1 MVVEKAGL
9 VEQDPVLVV
18 VEPEG
23 LRVSAHDAH
32 LAPVG
37 GIRDAA
43 QELEYD
49 DPVLSSRKARDRVIG
64 DGAHLGLA
72 LVVGHRQAGVG
83 LHARQPL
90 LRLVDDPP
98 GFLDGHV
105 ERPVG
110 DDVAPA
116 EEVVVLDADPFQGAL
131 QDPERVGVA
140 VDASDDRRLVLD
152 ADPPSGDHS
161 FDRFPGGGVP
171 LVETVTV
178 LGVAA
183 VGSLGEQFVG
193 MVEVG
198 HQPEPDV
205 WVGLVEPVHHVQEG
219 VVEAVGVEGQFL
231 GAEPDRLNAGFGE
244 GGEPGGELAV
254 GQHHGVSAGEEYLAE
269 FLAAGFGVATA
280 VGGHRG
286 VVRADVVGDLEDLGK
301 ALLLDGAVAALDRF
315 AGDQLLPVAE
325 PAVRRAGRD
334 HIEEAHLVFVEQAFD
349 GAVVHLVAGVLGTLE
364 VESLVGGCFDELLQ
378 GGAVLGYLEVVAG
391 YLHRHAGFDVALC
404 SSDPDKLIEFGGG
417 VESDHVL
424 GGGAVDEGVEAVED
438 LPVVSGVL
446 YGVEDE
452 PLPIGR
458 FVFCLAHGWFLP
470 PLAPLCSSTVHQ

>member
-1 MVVEKAGL
+1 MHTLPRSGASAT
-9 VEQDPVLVV
+9 
-18 VEPEG
+18 
-23 LRVSAHDAH
+23 LRRS
-32 LAPVG
+32 
-37 GIRDAA
+37 
-43 QELEYD
+43 LEYD

-83 LHARQPL
+83 LHAGQPL

-105 ERPVG
+105 EGPVG

-131 QDPERVGVA
+131 QDPERVGVV

-152 ADPPSGDHS
+152 ADPPSGDHG
-161 FDRFPGGGVP
+161 FDRSPGGGVP
-171 LVETVTV
+171 FVESVAV
-178 LGVAA
+178 LGVVA
-183 VGSLGEQFVG
+183 VGRFGQQFVG
-193 MVEVG
+193 VVEVG

-205 WVGLVEPVHHVQEG
+205 RVGVVEPVHHVQEG

-231 GAEPDRLNAGFGE
+231 GAEPDRLNAGFGQR
-244 GGEPGGELAV
+244 GEPGGELAV
-254 GQHHGVSAGEEYLAE
+254 GQHHGVSAGKENLAE
-269 FLAAGFGVATA
+269 LLPAGFGVATA

-286 VVRADVVGDLEDLGK
+286 VVLTDVAGDLEDLGK

-325 PAVRRAGRD
+325 PAVGRAGRD
-334 HIEEAHLVFVEQAFD
+334 HIEEAHLVFVEEAFD
-349 GAVVHLVAGVLGTLE
+349 GAVVHLLAGVLDTVE
-364 VESLVGGCFDELLQ
+364 VEGLVGGCFDELLQ
-378 GGAVLGYLEVVAG
+378 GGAVLGYLEVVTG

-404 SSDPDKLIEFGGG
+404 SSDLDKLIEFGRG

-424 GGGAVDEGVEAVED
+424 GGGAVEEGAEAVED
-438 LPVVSGVL
+438 LPVVFGVL
-446 YGVEDE
+446 NGVEHE
-452 PLPIGR
+452 PLPISR

-470 PLAPLCSSTVHQ
+470 PIAPLCSSTIHQ